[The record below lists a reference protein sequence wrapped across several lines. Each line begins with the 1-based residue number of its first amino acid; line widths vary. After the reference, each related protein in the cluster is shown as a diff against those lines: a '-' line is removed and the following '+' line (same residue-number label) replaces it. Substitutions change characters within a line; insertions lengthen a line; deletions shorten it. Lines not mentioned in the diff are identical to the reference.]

1 MLKFKALLLDLDG
14 TLLDTAPDFIIAL
27 NKQLVKHGR
36 YELPESSI
44 RTSVT
49 NGSAGLIQDGFQISA
64 EDPDF
69 ESIRQ
74 EYLDLYFDNL
84 AEKTALF
91 PGLGKVL
98 DTCDAQNIPW
108 GIVTNKPWKYS
119 EALLKQLNLLDDS
132 SVVIC
137 PDHVKTPKP
146 DPEALFLACSKLTL
160 DPRDC
165 LYIGDHCRDIDA
177 GRAAG
182 MATVAAGWGYIDKT
196 DNIRLWNADHIVLK
210 SEDLHSLLFQQ

>member
-14 TLLDTAPDFIIAL
+14 TLLDTAPDFVTAL
-27 NKQLVKHGR
+27 NKLLVKHGR
-36 YELPESSI
+36 DELPESAI
-44 RTSVT
+44 RNSVT
-49 NGSAGLIQDGFQISA
+49 NGSAGLIQDGFKIGA
-64 EDPDF
+64 EHPNF

-84 AEKTALF
+84 AEKTTLF
-91 PGLGKVL
+91 PGLKKVL
-98 DTCDAQNIPW
+98 VSCDAKIIPW

-119 EALLKQLNLLDDS
+119 EAVLKQLNLLDDS

-137 PDHVKTPKP
+137 PDHVKSPKP
-146 DPEALFLACSKLTL
+146 NPEALLLACSKLSIE
-160 DPRDC
+160 PWDC

-182 MATVAAGWGYIDKT
+182 MATIAAGWGYIDER
-196 DNIRLWNADHIVLK
+196 DNIGHWNADHVVLK
-210 SEDLHSLLFQQ
+210 SEDLHHTLFK